1 MDIVNQRQPDG
12 IFPPRAEQPV
22 SAAPL
27 ADAEIPSAP
36 TAVEN
41 PTTQGVV
48 VQTPDATSLSPQA
61 PKIDLGSPV
70 EVGIPTSSEQAELP
84 EQSTINQSPASE
96 ISPSAAVEGSFAT
109 GAHDTLEEA
118 VAQSPI
124 NEKVSNIGDVGV
136 ADEIQSVEL
145 AQPVIEQSSVPTQPP
160 EMSANVSGTKPT
172 GEVQYEAV
180 PPPFVITPEESVP
193 EPVEIVPPTEIT
205 TPSEPITPID
215 RVSTAPAAPVSPAIA
230 AEKPATFSN
239 ITEKAKVPVTPGEL
253 AEIRKGILADIDRIL
268 QDNSDKLRA
277 AVEERLNKAA

>member
-48 VQTPDATSLSPQA
+48 VQTPDTTSLSPQA

-96 ISPSAAVEGSFAT
+96 ISPSVAVEGSFAT

-124 NEKVSNIGDVGV
+124 NEKASNIGDVGV

-180 PPPFVITPEESVP
+180 PPPFVITPEEPTP
-193 EPVEIVPPTEIT
+193 EPAPTVLRTEVAPPLD
-205 TPSEPITPID
+205 PVTPID
-215 RVSTAPAAPVSPAIA
+215 KATA
-230 AEKPATFSN
+230 
-239 ITEKAKVPVTPGEL
+239 PVTPAVPVDADAGHTALSLNATESRTHITSEKL
-253 AEIRKGILADIDRIL
+253 AEIREDLLAVIDQILKEDR
-268 QDNSDKLRA
+268 SKLRA